1 VANGTAFSVTN
12 SAAGGYGVVGFG
24 GAPNA
29 FGVGVGGVGVGR
41 GTGVEGDGGD
51 ENGDGVVGFGGGT
64 SGRGVG
70 GVGAGRGTGVEGDGG
85 VTNGDGVVGF
95 GGGTSGRGVAGV
107 GSVSGPGVLG
117 VGGVGDPVTRG
128 VGVEGVGPDTAV
140 GFGVLGISGGSS
152 SGVGVQGQGRFN
164 VDTNGIVGFG
174 GGSNGVGV
182 RGVSA
187 ANGGLGTSTFAARF
201 EGNVVVTG
209 TLSKGAGSFKIDHPL
224 DPENKYLY
232 HSFVESPDMM
242 NIYNGN
248 AVLDAKGEAVIVLPE
263 WFEALNR
270 DFRYQLTCIG
280 GFARVYVAE
289 EISNNRFRVAGGKRG
304 TKVSWQVTG
313 IRRDAFAQRHPIRVE
328 EEKPENERG
337 YYLHPEAYG
346 EPPTKG
352 IGARQRADRPQD

>member
-1 VANGTAFSVTN
+1 VANDTAFHVTN
-12 SAAGGYGVVGFG
+12 SGAGGFGVVGIG

-29 FGVGVGGVGVGR
+29 SGVGVNGVGVGFGR
-41 GTGVEGDGGD
+41 GVEGDGGA
-51 ENGDGVVGFGGGT
+51 
-64 SGRGVG
+64 SG
-70 GVGAGRGTGVEGDGG
+70 
-85 VTNGDGVVGF
+85 GDGVVGF

-107 GSVSGPGVLG
+107 GSVFGPGVLG
-117 VGGVGDPVTRG
+117 LVVGDSRTQG
-128 VGVEGVGPDTAV
+128 VGVEGIGPDTND
-140 GFGVLGISGGSS
+140 GFGVLGISGGSLS
-152 SGVGVQGQGRFN
+152 ASAVDVGVQGQGRNN
-164 VDTNGIVGFG
+164 VNSNGIVGFG
-174 GGSNGVGV
+174 GGSSGVGV
-182 RGVSA
+182 RGVSPV
-187 ANGGLGTSTFAARF
+187 NGGLGTGTNAARF
-201 EGNVVVTG
+201 DGNVVVTG
-209 TLSKGAGSFKIDHPL
+209 TLSKSSGSFKIDHPL

-313 IRRDAFAQRHPIRVE
+313 IRRDAFAKRHPIRVE